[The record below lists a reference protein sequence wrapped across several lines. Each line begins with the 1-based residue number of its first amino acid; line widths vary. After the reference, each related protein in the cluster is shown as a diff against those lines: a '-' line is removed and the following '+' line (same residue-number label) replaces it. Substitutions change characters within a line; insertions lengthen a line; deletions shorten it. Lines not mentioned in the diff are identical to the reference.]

1 MDGDRVE
8 QLLEEILVEL
18 RALNDVTVWAA
29 NPRDLGR
36 SWTAEKRDEVLAR
49 KREYMREQLAGESA
63 PDGTGPDEPIGDRG
77 VDQLTRSVVTSV
89 PGDSP
94 RSRASR
100 FSIVTRAIC

>member
-1 MDGDRVE
+1 MEGDRVE

-49 KREYMREQLAGESA
+49 KRAYMREQMATEAGE
-63 PDGTGPDEPIGDRG
+63 
-77 VDQLTRSVVTSV
+77 
-89 PGDSP
+89 
-94 RSRASR
+94 
-100 FSIVTRAIC
+100 

>member
-8 QLLEEILVEL
+8 QLLEEILIEL

-49 KREYMREQLAGESA
+49 KREYMRAQLEADSTDGEPA
-63 PDGTGPDEPIGDRG
+63 EG
-77 VDQLTRSVVTSV
+77 
-89 PGDSP
+89 
-94 RSRASR
+94 
-100 FSIVTRAIC
+100 

>member
-8 QLLEEILVEL
+8 QLLEDILIEL

-49 KREYMREQLAGESA
+49 KREYMRNQIEADSGA
-63 PDGTGPDEPIGDRG
+63 PSGD
-77 VDQLTRSVVTSV
+77 
-89 PGDSP
+89 
-94 RSRASR
+94 
-100 FSIVTRAIC
+100 